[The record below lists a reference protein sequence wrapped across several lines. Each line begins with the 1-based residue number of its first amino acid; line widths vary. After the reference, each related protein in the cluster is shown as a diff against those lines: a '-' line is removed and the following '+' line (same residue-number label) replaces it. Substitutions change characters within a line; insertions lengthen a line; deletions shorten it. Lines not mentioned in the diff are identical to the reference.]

1 MNLRVTCDSVVWWGE
16 VSSEKDCCRSRDRGL
31 NKLSRSHHQS
41 GVQSCCWL
49 SVSSLICVNWL
60 VGHATFLLTIRLKW
74 HNSIVIS
81 LFQSIN
87 NVRLL
92 TNSLSSFWCDCQPG
106 RGNHSTE
113 YESDLRNK
121 EHHYSSKKK
130 KKAHM
135 VSKLLTSL
143 IPMQSFTNWAN
154 KHYC

>member
-130 KKAHM
+130 KGPYG
-135 VSKLLTSL
+135 
-143 IPMQSFTNWAN
+143 I
-154 KHYC
+154 